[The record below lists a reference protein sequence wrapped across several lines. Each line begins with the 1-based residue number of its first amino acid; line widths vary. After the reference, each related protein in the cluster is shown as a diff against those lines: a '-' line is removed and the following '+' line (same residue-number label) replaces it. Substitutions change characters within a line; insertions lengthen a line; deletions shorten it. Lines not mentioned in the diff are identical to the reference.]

1 MTVEITYKDIPF
13 LIEGTY
19 DEGTPA
25 IFDEAPVPPSFYIE
39 NIYIADSQINIKN
52 LTSRSDDEEIEQLII
67 NKINE

>member
-1 MTVEITYKDIPF
+1 MTVEITYRDIPF

-19 DEGTPA
+19 EKGGYGNREESP
-25 IFDEAPVPPSFYIE
+25 IPHSFYIE